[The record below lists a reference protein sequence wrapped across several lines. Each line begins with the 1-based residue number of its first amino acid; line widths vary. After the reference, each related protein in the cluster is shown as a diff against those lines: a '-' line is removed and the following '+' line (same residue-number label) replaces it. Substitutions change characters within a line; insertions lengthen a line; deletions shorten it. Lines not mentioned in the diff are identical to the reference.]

1 MLTYE
6 NVETFGWAAAIR
18 GARNPMNSW
27 NKSDS
32 HWVTV
37 PDEENTKRVAEAGC
51 DVLMFKHIYKLGP
64 NDYDLCKRLITA
76 GSDHRK
82 FMRMIHVQFDV
93 DAPLSW
99 WKEMDTYKVATTRNS
114 CSTMH
119 KIHAKEFVLDDFSH
133 QKLKP
138 RAIENLKNT
147 INELN
152 YWREKYLET
161 KDKSDWEQM
170 IELLPSSYNQ
180 RATLDMSYETLI
192 NIYNARKNHKMT
204 EWHTLCDMIRHLP
217 YNEFITGA
225 WDISEEVTNV

>member
-6 NVETFGWAAAIR
+6 NVETFGWTGAIR

-27 NKSDS
+27 DRSDS
-32 HWVTV
+32 HWATV
-37 PDEENTKRVAEAGC
+37 LDEEGTERAACNGY
-51 DVLMFKHIYKLGP
+51 DVILYKHIYNLGP

-119 KIHAKEFVLDDFSH
+119 KIHAKEFVLEDFSYK
-133 QKLKP
+133 KLKP
-138 RAIENLKNT
+138 RALESLKDT
-147 INELN
+147 IAELN
-152 YWREKYLET
+152 YWRQKYLET

-180 RATLDMSYETLI
+180 RATLDMSYETLR
-192 NIYNARKNHKMT
+192 NIYHARKNHKMT
-204 EWHTLCDMIRHLP
+204 EWHTLCDMIRSLP
-217 YNEFITGA
+217 YPEFITDEWPEA
-225 WDISEEVTNV
+225 

>member
-27 NKSDS
+27 AKSDS
-32 HWVTV
+32 RWESVY
-37 PDEENTKRVAEAGC
+37 DEKGTQRANANGM
-51 DVLMFKHIYKLGP
+51 DVILHKQQYTLGP

-119 KIHAKEFVLDDFSH
+119 KIHAKEFVLEDFSY

-138 RAIENLKNT
+138 RALESLKDT
-147 INELN
+147 IAELN

-180 RATLDMSYETLI
+180 RATLDMSYETLK
-192 NIYNARKNHKMT
+192 NIYHARKNHKMT
-204 EWHTLCDMIRHLP
+204 EWHIVCDMIRELP
-217 YNEFITGA
+217 YSEFITDEWKETA
-225 WDISEEVTNV
+225 